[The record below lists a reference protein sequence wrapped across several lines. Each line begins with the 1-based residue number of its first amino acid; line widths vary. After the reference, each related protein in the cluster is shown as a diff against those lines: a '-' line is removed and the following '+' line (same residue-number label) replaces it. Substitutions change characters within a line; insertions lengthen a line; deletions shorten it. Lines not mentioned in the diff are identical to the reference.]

1 MTHHLSAAAI
11 EARLAEL
18 EAKLARLQKVEDHL
32 AIYQLMSGYG
42 YAVDGLNAGFIE
54 AMYAPNGVYEV
65 PGMLK
70 YESAAEVATVTR
82 DEGTLAYVKSGA
94 AHTVP
99 LPYVVIEGDRATATS
114 YHIIIRKGA
123 FGGDHHQ
130 IARASACRWDFSR
143 KPDGSGWQVDY
154 RKNIPLDG
162 SPEGP
167 ALLARLAE
175 GPAVADV

>member
-1 MTHHLSAAAI
+1 MSDQSSIAAL
-11 EARLAEL
+11 EARLTEL
-18 EAKLARLQKVEDHL
+18 EGKLARLQKVEDHL

-42 YAVDGLNAGFIE
+42 YAVDGLNAAFIE

-65 PGMLK
+65 PGLLK

-82 DEGTLAYVKSGA
+82 DEGTLAFVRSGA

-114 YHIIIRKGA
+114 YHIILRKGA

-130 IARASACRWDFSR
+130 IARASACRWELSR

-175 GPAVADV
+175 GPGEAG